1 MYIHICIIHVYY
13 TYGLYIWIIH
23 MYCTYVLYICI
34 IHMYYAC
41 VCVFVSTFPC
51 YDQIIVK
58 YAYRYL
64 DVYFAPSN
72 FWVWAV
78 RCPKE
83 GYSPEWVV
91 SQFFPLSSAPPV
103 HCQCT
108 SPSGALPMHLSKWA
122 RSLCWC
128 SESDCQ
134 LCQVFSVS
142 WVYYRSW

>member
-1 MYIHICIIHVYY
+1 MYY
-13 TYGLYIWIIH
+13 TCVLYIWIIH
-23 MYCTYVLYICI
+23 MDYTYVLYICI
-34 IHMYYAC
+34 VHMYYTYVLCMC